1 MKIYEVELEYK
12 GTSIEKCMLKTLIVV
27 ASNIEEAIKKVK
39 ETDYDYE
46 IVLIKKEEEGVI
58 I

>member
-1 MKIYEVELEYK
+1 MKIYEIELEYK
-12 GTSIEKCMLKTLIVV
+12 GDDLNQQLLKTLIVV